1 MWYFLISF
9 SYKYKYMVL
18 ASRCSETFKTNH
30 QVSCSGFLESSH
42 CNLSSIFDKENSTF
56 RHLKHVKDELFS
68 FVWVC
73 ERMLETEEKKICQY
87 ITFSTARNMYHKM
100 CVPPW
105 CHYSKSLFI
114 KVASDASPYK
124 VWKKK
129 DGLSRITSGQVS
141 VINSTISNDMS
152 PWTSICS
159 FSVGP

>member
-100 CVPPW
+100 CV
-105 CHYSKSLFI
+105 CLLDATIVSHYSLKLLQMHPPI
-114 KVASDASPYK
+114 KYEKRKMDYRELHQARY
-124 VWKKK
+124 
-129 DGLSRITSGQVS
+129 L
-141 VINSTISNDMS
+141 
-152 PWTSICS
+152 
-159 FSVGP
+159 